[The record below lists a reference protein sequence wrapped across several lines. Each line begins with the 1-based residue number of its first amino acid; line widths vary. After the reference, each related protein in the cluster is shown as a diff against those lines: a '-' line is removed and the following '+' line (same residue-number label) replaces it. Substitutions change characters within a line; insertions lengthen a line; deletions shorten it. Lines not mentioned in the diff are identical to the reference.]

1 MASTSH
7 NPAILLKRTLSLTD
21 PSGFMICYD
30 SMGQTSSLLV
40 DEVLHNISGSTDP
53 NVTYVAFE
61 TVNKPSYA
69 TNFVHVNEIGFAKV
83 IETVQSLLP
92 PANQSSRIKNLIIV
106 DSLNHIPLSHLS
118 SFIASLVA
126 PHITL
131 LAIYHKDLP
140 SDIPTHG
147 LDNYPNAETLLQ
159 FMATSVFDIDPLLNN
174 GTIDETELRYSL
186 DRFHIPK
193 GLNRSQFKV
202 TFTNR
207 RRSGRSLI
215 YELVVDSK
223 THTYELY
230 EDVAEEANE
239 ETPEMLQGL
248 TTFNLSTSAKQKEAK
263 DQVALPFLEA
273 QSEFAGGTAIVYEY
287 EKDDDYDE
295 EDPYEDPF

>member
-7 NPAILLKRTLSLTD
+7 NPAILLKRTLSLAD
-21 PSGFMICYD
+21 PSGFMVCYD
-30 SMGQTSSLLV
+30 SMAQTSSLLIN
-40 DEVLHNISGSTDP
+40 EIIHNISGSSDP
-53 NVTYVAFE
+53 NITYIAFE

-69 TNFVHVNEIGFAKV
+69 TNFVDVNDIGFTKV

-92 PANQSSRIKNLIIV
+92 LANQTSRSKNLIIV

-118 SFIASLVA
+118 SFITSLVA

-131 LAIYHKDLP
+131 LSTYHKDLL
-140 SDIPTHG
+140 SNIPTHS

-159 FMATSVFDIDPLLNN
+159 FMATSIFDIDPLLNN
-174 GTIDETELRYSL
+174 STLDETELRYSL
-186 DRFHIPK
+186 DKFHIPK
-193 GLNRSQFKV
+193 GLNRSQFKI

-215 YELVVDSK
+215 HDLVVDAK
-223 THTYELY
+223 KHTYDLY
-230 EDVAEEANE
+230 EDVAEEATE